1 MLAKIKKIISLIKNI
16 FILKYVMLKNF
27 VFFTFL
33 KVKTIS
39 LDFIKKGLK
48 ILTEIIQLIAAIGKI
63 IFSVLF
69 FCFSLVFLKFAKIIV
84 AFRKIRAERS

>member
-48 ILTEIIQLIAAIGKI
+48 ILTEII
-63 IFSVLF
+63 
-69 FCFSLVFLKFAKIIV
+69 
-84 AFRKIRAERS
+84 